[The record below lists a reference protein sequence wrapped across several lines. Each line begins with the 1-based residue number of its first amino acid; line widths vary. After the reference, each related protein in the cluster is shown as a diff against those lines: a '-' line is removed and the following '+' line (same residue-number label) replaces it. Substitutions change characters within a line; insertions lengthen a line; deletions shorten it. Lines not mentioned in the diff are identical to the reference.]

1 MTVLR
6 TLISSSPVIAV
17 ARDEFIK
24 LNTEAVKMTTLTF
37 QNTNLSVINQNNQ
50 TFLTASDLGLA
61 LEYASPLQAV
71 LKIYDRNADE
81 FTTEMTALVEMK
93 TAGGI
98 QKVRIF
104 SLRGAHLIAMFART
118 KIAKEFRKWVLD
130 VLDKEVRKTTALL
143 PNTITPEQQQ
153 AIQSAVQ
160 LAHHRTGLSYA
171 EIYRQIKSIFKVA
184 KYDQLPQDQFGNV
197 IAFIVNLQPIALPPV
212 EKKFTFEF
220 TEYELQT
227 VAWACFA
234 FRRNN
239 NLLHE
244 LYSPLAA
251 IGSKFA
257 VEARDNAV
265 EYRNTLRRF
274 NEVVKRITVD
284 IEADPETN
292 WRVLKHIRSFNE
304 KIFGKVETTI

>member
-17 ARDEFIK
+17 ACDEFLK

-37 QNTNLSVINQNNQ
+37 QNTNLSIINQNNQ
-50 TFLTASDLGLA
+50 TFLTANDLGLA

-81 FTTEMTALVEMK
+81 FTAEMTALVEMK

-160 LAHHRTGLSYA
+160 QAHHRTGLHWQ
-171 EIYRQIKSIFKVA
+171 EIYRQLKSAFKVA
-184 KYDQLPQDQFGNV
+184 KYDQIPQSQFGNAM
-197 IAFIVNLQPIALPPV
+197 AFIMNLQPIALPPA
-212 EKKFTFEF
+212 EERFTFDLTKEEISNITLLLF
-220 TEYELQT
+220 SHGQMNWLLGKLVKPLEVIGSSYSPTVYGHHTEYKRFYDKSLPIARKLIEPLKQ
-227 VAWACFA
+227 AHQADFEH
-234 FRRNN
+234 
-239 NLLHE
+239 LL
-244 LYSPLAA
+244 
-251 IGSKFA
+251 
-257 VEARDNAV
+257 
-265 EYRNTLRRF
+265 YRLSAN
-274 NEVVKRITVD
+274 
-284 IEADPETN
+284 
-292 WRVLKHIRSFNE
+292 
-304 KIFGKVETTI
+304 

>member
-17 ARDEFIK
+17 ACDEFLK

-37 QNTNLSVINQNNQ
+37 QNTNLSIINQNNQ
-50 TFLTASDLGLA
+50 TFLTANDLGLA

-81 FTTEMTALVEMK
+81 FTAEMTALVEMK

-160 LAHHRTGLSYA
+160 QAHHRTGLHWQ
-171 EIYRQIKSIFKVA
+171 EIYRQLKSAFKVA
-184 KYDQLPQDQFGNV
+184 KYDQIPQGQFGNAM
-197 IAFIVNLQPIALPPV
+197 AFIMNLQPIALPPA
-212 EKKFTFEF
+212 EERFTFDLTKE
-220 TEYELQT
+220 EIS
-227 VAWACFA
+227 
-234 FRRNN
+234 
-239 NLLHE
+239 NLTLLLFSHGQMNW
-244 LYSPLAA
+244 LLGRLIKPLEA
-251 IGSKFA
+251 IGSSYSPTVYGHHTEYKRFYDKSLP
-257 VEARDNAV
+257 VARKLIEPLKQAHRADF
-265 EYRNTLRRF
+265 EHLLYRLSAN
-274 NEVVKRITVD
+274 
-284 IEADPETN
+284 
-292 WRVLKHIRSFNE
+292 
-304 KIFGKVETTI
+304 

>member
-17 ARDEFIK
+17 AYDEFLK

-81 FTTEMTALVEMK
+81 FTAEMTALVEMQ

-160 LAHHRTGLSYA
+160 QAHHRTGLHWQ
-171 EIYRQIKSIFKVA
+171 EIYRQLKSAFKVA
-184 KYDQLPQDQFGNV
+184 KYDQLPQSQFGNAM
-197 IAFIVNLQPIALPPV
+197 AFIMNLQPIALPPA
-212 EKKFTFEF
+212 EERFTFDLTKEEISNLTLLLF
-220 TEYELQT
+220 SHGQMNWLLGKLVKPLEVIGSSYSPTVYGHHTEYKRYYDKSL
-227 VAWACFA
+227 
-234 FRRNN
+234 
-239 NLLHE
+239 
-244 LYSPLAA
+244 PLARKLIEPLKQA
-251 IGSKFA
+251 HQADF
-257 VEARDNAV
+257 EHLL
-265 EYRNTLRRF
+265 YRLSAN
-274 NEVVKRITVD
+274 
-284 IEADPETN
+284 
-292 WRVLKHIRSFNE
+292 
-304 KIFGKVETTI
+304 